1 MPRYRLRIWSK
12 GLVILCIV
20 TLLLFEGVAAFAQD
34 NTEHGAAENQASG
47 NPEYV
52 IRSVSFR
59 ITGHTLERVLRQKA
73 DIKPGTTFHSLEEFE
88 TYLEYHKQA
97 LLNERVLEN
106 VQVDYFTEKAND
118 GQFLIDIVITT
129 QDSWN
134 LIILPYFKYD
144 SNDGLVLSARGRDYN
159 FLGTMQALVLN
170 LDYAIDQQQ
179 RHSYGGLASFSVPLK
194 VFGRDASV
202 SVYEDLSVHADG
214 RPITSI
220 STLGFSVSLPSPPA
234 FPITLSANQGLQF
247 NPDEANTDVDPYF
260 LASSLT
266 ASSSIATGLSLGKYG
281 QLIYLPA
288 LTASINWRPG
298 VVVRDDRKGFKLT
311 MANGLHFGRVDWVNN
326 MRRGMDA
333 TLTSTDTYNF
343 MTNTP
348 TLDIDASYSYHMTKE
363 GKLGFEGRFVGFY
376 SFTNTTRTDLGTNM
390 RGIVDARLWGG
401 AAAFLNLQAPIKLF
415 DFPTH
420 VIIGKNWFDF
430 ELQTTPFVD
439 LGYVKKNP
447 GEAFW
452 DDSWYTAGLEF
463 AIYPVRMRTFIV
475 RASAAFD
482 LNAVINNKSFTK
494 PSPRDGGSPYEIFL
508 GLGLFF

>member
-1 MPRYRLRIWSK
+1 MRIWSR

-20 TLLLFEGVAAFAQD
+20 TILLFEGVAAFAQGD
-34 NTEHGAAENQASG
+34 TERGAAENQARSDL
-47 NPEYV
+47 EYV

-59 ITGHTLERVLRQKA
+59 ITGHTLERILRQKA
-73 DIKPGTTFHSLEEFE
+73 DIRPGTTFHSLEEFE
-88 TYLEYHKQA
+88 AYLEYHKQA
-97 LLNERVLEN
+97 LLNERVLED
-106 VQVDYFTEKAND
+106 VQADYSIEKADN
-118 GQFLIDIVITT
+118 GQFIIDIVITT
-129 QDSWN
+129 RDSWN
-134 LIILPYFKYD
+134 LIVLPYFKYD

-159 FLGTMQALVLN
+159 FLGTMQVLVLN
-170 LDYAIDQQQ
+170 VDYAIDQQQ

-220 STLGFSVSLPSPPA
+220 SNLGFSVSLPTPPTY
-234 FPITLSANQGLQF
+234 PITLSINQGLQF
-247 NPDEANTDVDPYF
+247 NPDEVSTDVDPYF
-260 LASSLT
+260 LASSVT
-266 ASSSIATGLSLGKYG
+266 ASSSMVTGLSLGQYG
-281 QLIYLPA
+281 QLIYVPA

-298 VVVRDDRKGFKLT
+298 AAVRDDRKGLKLT

-333 TLTSTDTYNF
+333 TLTSTGTYNF
-343 MTNTP
+343 MTNIP
-348 TLDIDASYSYHMTKE
+348 TLDLDASYSYHSTRE
-363 GKLGFEGRFVGFY
+363 GKMGFEGRFVGFY
-376 SFTNTTRTDLGTNM
+376 SFTNTTRTDIGSNM
-390 RGIVDARLWGG
+390 RGIVDERLQGE
-401 AAAFLNLQAPIKLF
+401 AAAFLNLQAPVKLF

-439 LGYVKKNP
+439 LGYVRKNP
-447 GEAFW
+447 GGSFLG
-452 DDSWYTAGLEF
+452 DSWYTAGLEF
-463 AIYPVRMRTFIV
+463 AMYPVRMRTFIV

-482 LNAVINNKSFTK
+482 LNAVISNKSLTK
-494 PSPRDGGSPYEIFL
+494 PSLRDGGSSYEIFL